1 MSTLETDLVQA
12 ATGTNTA
19 QGQSMED
26 SQSISAQ
33 AILDILQ
40 REKAEI
46 SKSLT
51 LARARNQELFKE
63 VVRLTEKLKESDI
76 EPDDNIVSIE
86 DAS

>member
-1 MSTLETDLVQA
+1 
-12 ATGTNTA
+12 
-19 QGQSMED
+19 MED

-51 LARARNQELFKE
+51 LVRARNQELFKE

-76 EPDDNIVSIE
+76 ETDDNIVSID

>member
-1 MSTLETDLVQA
+1 
-12 ATGTNTA
+12 
-19 QGQSMED
+19 MED

-51 LARARNQELFKE
+51 LVRARNQELFKE

>member
-1 MSTLETDLVQA
+1 
-12 ATGTNTA
+12 
-19 QGQSMED
+19 MED

-46 SKSLT
+46 AKSLT
-51 LARARNQELFKE
+51 LVRARNQELFKE
-63 VVRLTEKLKESDI
+63 VARLTEKLKESGI
-76 EPDDNIVSIE
+76 EPDNNIVSID

>member
-1 MSTLETDLVQA
+1 VKGHSLKE
-12 ATGTNTA
+12 G
-19 QGQSMED
+19 GSMED

-33 AILDILQ
+33 AILDVLQ

-51 LARARNQELFKE
+51 LVRARNQELFKE

-76 EPDDNIVSIE
+76 ETDDNIVSID

>member
-1 MSTLETDLVQA
+1 
-12 ATGTNTA
+12 
-19 QGQSMED
+19 MED

-51 LARARNQELFKE
+51 LVRARNQELFKE

-76 EPDDNIVSIE
+76 EPDDNIVSID

>member
-1 MSTLETDLVQA
+1 
-12 ATGTNTA
+12 
-19 QGQSMED
+19 MED

-33 AILDILQ
+33 AILDVLQ

-51 LARARNQELFKE
+51 LVRARNQELFKE

-76 EPDDNIVSIE
+76 ETDDNIVSID

>member
-1 MSTLETDLVQA
+1 MRNSRRQKTLVKDHSLKE
-12 ATGTNTA
+12 
-19 QGQSMED
+19 GQSMED

-51 LARARNQELFKE
+51 LVRARNQELFKE

-76 EPDDNIVSIE
+76 EPDDNIVSID

>member
-1 MSTLETDLVQA
+1 
-12 ATGTNTA
+12 
-19 QGQSMED
+19 MED

-63 VVRLTEKLKESDI
+63 VVRLTEKLKESDT